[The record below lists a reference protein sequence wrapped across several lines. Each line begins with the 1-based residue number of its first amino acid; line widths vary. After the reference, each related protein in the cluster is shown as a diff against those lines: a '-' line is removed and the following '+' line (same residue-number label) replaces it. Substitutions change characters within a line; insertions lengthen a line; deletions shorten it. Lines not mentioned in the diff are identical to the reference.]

1 MNPVLESAR
10 WISENSKHVII
21 GSKID
26 DAAREVISIT
36 HLLN

>member
-10 WISENSKHVII
+10 FISEHSKHVSI

-26 DAAREVISIT
+26 FAAQEV
-36 HLLN
+36 